1 MMVRRVMP
9 RRGRHEIWA
18 ARHAPPPSAE
28 VMSRSEQQGMLL
40 YLSAELASKTLQA
53 AMLLLLMIMTMR
65 EGLAAVASP

>member
-1 MMVRRVMP
+1 
-9 RRGRHEIWA
+9 
-18 ARHAPPPSAE
+18 
-28 VMSRSEQQGMLL
+28 MSRSEQQGMLL